1 MHPLLEKNRREILEI
16 AARHGAKNV
25 RVFGSFAGGEP
36 RPDSDVDI
44 LVELDPGRSLFDQID
59 LKHDLEDLLARRVEV
74 AEPEGIHWY
83 IRDRVL
89 SEAISL

>member
-1 MHPLLEKNRREILEI
+1 MHPLLERHRREILEI
-16 AARHGAKNV
+16 AARHGARNV
-25 RVFGSFAGGEP
+25 RVFGSFAAGDP
-36 RPDSDVDI
+36 RPDSDVDL

-59 LKHDLEDLLARRVEV
+59 LKHDLEELLARRVEV

-89 SEAISL
+89 AGALPL

>member
-1 MHPLLEKNRREILEI
+1 MHPLLERHRREILEI
-16 AARHGAKNV
+16 AARHGARNV
-25 RVFGSFAGGEP
+25 RVFGSFAAGDP
-36 RPDSDVDI
+36 RPDSDVDL

-59 LKHDLEDLLARRVEV
+59 LKHYLEELLARRVEV

-89 SEAISL
+89 AGALPL